1 MIRSM
6 HMGLIIIALCF
17 IFIQCQKNRGFDER
31 VKTVETIQWTND
43 LADGFQRAEEKNKA
57 LMVEF
62 TADWCPHCR
71 MMEDSVFS
79 RPEVIRKAGQFVPV
93 RIDVDKQPEIANQ
106 YQANARK
113 YGGSGIPNVLF
124 MNSDGEKLMHVVGYL
139 NEREFLARID
149 SVLVIHQIHE
159 KR

>member
-1 MIRSM
+1 MFRPMRIC
-6 HMGLIIIALCF
+6 LIVVALCF
-17 IFIQCQKNRGFDER
+17 VSIQCQKNRDSEER
-31 VKTVETIQWTND
+31 AKTIETIQWTND
-43 LADGFQRAEEKNKA
+43 LVDGFQRAEEKNKA

-62 TADWCPHCR
+62 TADWCPYCR

-79 RPEVIRKAGQFVPV
+79 QPEVIRKTGQFVPV
-93 RIDVDKQPEIANQ
+93 RIDVDKQPEIADQ

-139 NEREFLARID
+139 NEQEFLAKMD
-149 SVLVIHQIHE
+149 SVLIIHQV
-159 KR
+159 K